1 MGSRSA
7 VQTGNDV
14 GHLAGA
20 LRDGLE
26 DLFRNVEEEAA

>member
-7 VQTGNDV
+7 VHTGDGV
-14 GHLAGA
+14 DLLAGA
-20 LRDGLE
+20 VGDGLE